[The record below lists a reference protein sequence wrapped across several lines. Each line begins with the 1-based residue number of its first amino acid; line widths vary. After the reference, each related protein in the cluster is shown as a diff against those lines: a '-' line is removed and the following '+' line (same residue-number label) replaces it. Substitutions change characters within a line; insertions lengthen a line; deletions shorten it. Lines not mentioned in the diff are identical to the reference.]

1 MDSNTVFEE
10 AREEA
15 CWADT
20 WWGKALGALAAVEVA
35 TSPLWGGMLGEW
47 LADSLPWWAAPAL
60 FAALLVGL
68 WAYVC
73 TRR

>member
-1 MDSNTVFEE
+1 MDSNTLYDGHEGE
-10 AREEA
+10 G
-15 CWADT
+15 WPDT
-20 WWGKALGALAAVEVA
+20 RWGKALGALAAVEVM